1 MLFKTQALRVLDRP
15 IHEVTTFY
23 SLRLIDSVIKA
34 DVDFIDYDED
44 FFSNWIESMSLSDVA
59 EIIMKHFG
67 KKMDM
72 GKTLNQAFIEI
83 SFCYSLDD
91 DYYELESSQKWT
103 IYFMITVPWETK
115 LLQNNVLV
123 KQEHLPT
130 RLHTKWRGPFRVIS
144 FVGSEFV
151 LANLITHKQYSVH
164 LK

>member
-103 IYFMITVPWETK
+103 IYFMIKFPWEM
-115 LLQNNVLV
+115 
-123 KQEHLPT
+123 KQCSSKT
-130 RLHTKWRGPFRVIS
+130 RTPSYSTTHEMERTFPCYLICGVRVRS
-144 FVGSEFV
+144 RE
-151 LANLITHKQYSVH
+151 LNYT
-164 LK
+164 